1 MTKALFKCAAAL
13 AALLLSFVALG
24 QSKATGELS
33 GKVRD
38 ASTPDLSEGV
48 PYAVVSIPA
57 LGIATV
63 SDVDGNYTLD
73 HIVPA
78 EYEVTVQSLGYET
91 VATKVK
97 IGAGKRQM
105 DFSMNVAD
113 FRLDQVTVTAE
124 VSKAGAATASK
135 ISRTAIEHMQAN
147 SLADVMALLPGAD
160 ITDDMFRPDFYKVK
174 TLSIRGGHTDGTDNG
189 EIAQGTAIVLDG
201 APLSNSANLNT
212 MSAALGGG
220 TTGAGG
226 VGPSTGIDLR
236 TITTDNIES
245 VEVIRGVASV
255 EYGDATSGT
264 VIVNAKA
271 GKEPMTVRFN
281 TNPNIYSIGA
291 TQGVSLGNRRGFIN
305 YGADYAYSVK
315 DPREGYDHYQRATA
329 RLSYSNTFGN
339 LNTTT
344 TGTLTWTKDKAE
356 PNPDDQNDF
365 QTRNSR
371 DLGLRFTTRGT
382 YDINKGWFKNVKYN
396 LAFNYTDRL
405 SYYKDYETNADAAYS
420 FSKIDGSV
428 LSSIAGQRV
437 YDDGGNEITNFDASL
452 ASQRSWLVPS
462 EYWSEYNVYGKELN
476 TYAKLVANFA
486 GNIGSTNHHIIFGAD
501 WSNDGN
507 VGKGKVF
514 DVDNPPYRSVS
525 FKFATQRERAYKDI
539 PFLNKFGVFAEETL
553 RAKLLGRELELVA
566 GARYDKVLDVADGV
580 MAPRLNASFEIIPD
594 VLSVRGAYGI
604 NVKTPGIA
612 YVYPDN
618 AYFDMTNF
626 DNRASTT
633 VPDAQK
639 FQVITTHVY
648 DDTNKDLELATQT
661 KQEVGLDLK
670 LGQVKVSV
678 TAFRDICHN
687 AYTFNRTLD
696 SYGFVT
702 YNRYLAGAY
711 PADGTTWPS
720 LTLNESSNYILPY
733 SKPGNNLSYD
743 NKGVEFVIDFG
754 RIEAI
759 RTSFVVN
766 GQYYDESSWNN
777 GYFFWNNKSDGAESF
792 GIYSSKISSGIS
804 IYRNIITNLIATH
817 NIPSLGLVI
826 SMTANVNW
834 RNSYDWVKYGEDD
847 DIPVMY
853 LDIADGQVK
862 DFDKSWVADETSAE
876 YAQWLPILRNEANG
890 AIASDRRVREPVFK
904 PVLCVNTNITKQF
917 DRFSVSF
924 FANNM
929 FRSTPLQALKKDP
942 GTYKRINDN
951 TFFFGLQLT
960 AKIF

>member
-1 MTKALFKCAAAL
+1 MKKTIIKCL
-13 AALLLSFVALG
+13 ALLAGALVSISAMG
-24 QSKATGELS
+24 QATGSLG

-38 ASTPDLSEGV
+38 ASTPDQGEGV

-63 SDVDGNYTLD
+63 SDVNGNYLLD

-91 VATKVK
+91 VAIKVK

-135 ISRTAIEHMQAN
+135 ISRTAIEHMQAS
-147 SLADVMALLPGAD
+147 SLLDVMTLLPGAD
-160 ITDDMFRPDFYKVK
+160 IADDSFKPDLQGVK
-174 TLSIRGGHTDGTDNG
+174 TMSIRGGQPQSIR
-189 EIAQGTAIVLDG
+189 EFQSQGTAIIMDG
-201 APLSNSANLNT
+201 APLSNNANLNT
-212 MSAALGGG
+212 MAAAIGGA

-226 VGPSTGIDLR
+226 VSPSTGIDLR

-271 GKEPMTVRFN
+271 GKEPMTIRFN
-281 TNPNIYSIGA
+281 TNPNVYSIGA
-291 TQGVSLGNRRGFIN
+291 TQGVGLGAKKGFLN

-315 DPREGYDHYQRATA
+315 DPREGYDYFQRATG
-329 RLSYSNTFGN
+329 RLSYSNTFGK

-344 TGTLTWTKDKAE
+344 TASITWTKDKSE

-365 QTRNSR
+365 RTSNSR
-371 DLGLRFTTRGT
+371 SIGARATTRGT
-382 YDINKGWFKNVKYN
+382 YDVNKGWLKNLKYN

-405 SYYKDYETNADAAYS
+405 SYYKDWETNADAPYS
-420 FSKIDGSV
+420 FSKTDGSI
-428 LSSIAGQRV
+428 LSSVAGARV
-437 YDDGGNEITNFDASL
+437 YDDSGAEITNFGADL
-452 ASQRSWLVPS
+452 AGQRSWLVPS

-476 TYAKLVANFA
+476 TYAKAVANFA
-486 GNIGSTNHHIIFGAD
+486 GNIGATNHRIIIGAD
-501 WSNDGN
+501 YNNDGN
-507 VGKGKVF
+507 IGKGKVF
-514 DVDNPPYRSVS
+514 DQENPPYRAVS
-525 FKFATQRERAYKDI
+525 YRFATQRERAYKDI
-539 PFLNKFGVFAEETL
+539 PFLNRFGVFAEETL
-553 RAKLLGRELELVA
+553 RARLLGRELEVVA
-566 GARYDKVLDVADGV
+566 GARYDKVIDVADGV
-580 MAPRLNASFEIIPD
+580 VTPRVNASYEIIPN
-594 VLSVRGAYGI
+594 VLSVRGAYGV

-618 AYFDMTNF
+618 AYFDMINF
-626 DNRASTT
+626 DNRASST
-633 VPDAQK
+633 VPDEQK

-648 DDTNKDLELATQT
+648 DDSNPGLELATQT
-661 KQEVGLDLK
+661 KKEVGFDLR

-678 TAFRDICHN
+678 TGFEDSCN
-687 AYTFNRTLD
+687 NGYSFSRTLD
-696 SYGFVT
+696 SYGFVK
-702 YNRYLAGAY
+702 YNQYTAGAY
-711 PADGTTWPS
+711 PADGTSWPS
-720 LTLNESSNYILPY
+720 LTLASDGNYILPY
-733 SKPGNNLSYD
+733 TKPSNNLSFK
-743 NKGVEFVIDFG
+743 NKGVEFVVDFG
-754 RIEAI
+754 RIDAI
-759 RTSFVVN
+759 RTSFVIN
-766 GQYYDESSWNN
+766 GQYYDQSSWNN
-777 GYFFWNNKSDGAESF
+777 GYIFYNDKSQGDQSF
-792 GIYSSKISSGIS
+792 GIYSSKVSSGIS
-804 IYRNIITNLIATH
+804 KYRNVITNLIATH

-834 RNSYDWVKYGEDD
+834 RYTDWDVYGADD

-853 LDIADGQVK
+853 LDIADGLIK

-890 AIASDRRVREPVFK
+890 EIASDRRVIEPAYK
-904 PVLCVNTNITKQF
+904 PVLCINTNITKQF

-929 FRSTPLQALKKDP
+929 FRSTPLQPLKKSP
-942 GTYKRINDN
+942 GSFKRINDD

-960 AKIF
+960 AKLF